1 MEHSVTKELSKFLTA
16 GSSDELELMRF
27 VEYASS
33 GEAMDVR
40 VVGEVVA
47 EGMDGEDD
55 ASTPIGQ
62 SSLFAEPVLQGVG
75 DEMAEL
81 GQAVGVFT
89 ENIAQDSWES
99 ENPVAVRDGQADFV
113 ANEGSSV
120 ESTALMATRA
130 AATAL
135 AGKWEQVVVIT
146 IRTLHAEK
154 AAGEIAA
161 AQALAQ
167 GGFAGRIQWPKVFGA
182 IQVVACG
189 ERFERIVEALPEG

>member
-1 MEHSVTKELSKFLTA
+1 MTKELGKFFAA
-16 GSSDELELMRF
+16 GSSDELELMRV

-55 ASTPIGQ
+55 ASTPIRQ

-75 DEMAEL
+75 DEVAEL
-81 GQAVGVFT
+81 GEAFGLFAKDV
-89 ENIAQDSWES
+89 AKDSGDG
-99 ENPVAVRDGQADFV
+99 ENPVPVRDRKADFV
-113 ANEGSSV
+113 ANEGGSI
-120 ESTALMATRA
+120 EGAALVATWA
-130 AATAL
+130 AAPTL
-135 AGKWEQVVVIT
+135 ASKGDQVVVIAV
-146 IRTLHAEK
+146 RTLHAEK
-154 AAGEIAA
+154 ATGEVAA
-161 AQALAQ
+161 SQAVTQ

>member
-1 MEHSVTKELSKFLTA
+1 MTKELGKFFA
-16 GSSDELELMRF
+16 ARSSDELELMRF
-27 VEYASS
+27 VEYVSS

-81 GQAVGVFT
+81 GQAVRVFT

-99 ENPVAVRDGQADFV
+99 ENPVAVRYGQADFV
-113 ANEGSSV
+113 ANEGGGV
-120 ESTALMATRA
+120 ESTALMATRT

-154 AAGEIAA
+154 ATGEVAA
-161 AQALAQ
+161 AQAVAQ
-167 GGFAGRIQWPKVFGA
+167 GGFAGRIKWPEVFGA
-182 IQVVACG
+182 IW
-189 ERFERIVEALPEG
+189 VEAGSK